1 MNTIW
6 DSRFSTEHY
15 QYGKNPNEFLKRN
28 LDSLPKGK
36 ILICAAGE
44 GRDAI
49 YAAKLGWEVIAFDQS
64 VVGREK
70 ALALAKENKVEITYL
85 IGDALTIELNESS
98 FDAIA
103 SIFLHLPPELRT
115 KFHQR
120 AINWLKPNG
129 VFILEGFSKNQL
141 GNNSGGPKDLDWL
154 FSKEEL
160 AEDFS
165 SLSNVK
171 INYETRILDEG
182 PLHQG
187 NAELVHLVKREEL
200 INN

>member
-44 GRDAI
+44 GRDAV

-64 VVGREK
+64 AVGREK
-70 ALALAKENKVEITYL
+70 ALALAKENNVEINYL
-85 IGDALTIELNESS
+85 IGDALDINLEEAS

-103 SIFLHLPPELRT
+103 SIFLYLPPDLRP

-141 GNNSGGPKDLDWL
+141 GNNSGGPKDMEWL

-160 AEDFS
+160 AEDFA
-165 SLSNVK
+165 SLPKVN
-171 INYETRILDEG
+171 IEYETRILDEG

-187 NAELVHLVKREEL
+187 KAELVHLVNSEE
-200 INN
+200 